1 MTGAPRG
8 AKPSSPTPITPNYT
22 RAPPSSSARACPG
35 IWPRRG
41 GPAPCGAGAER
52 LRARR
57 GLRPGQSS
65 GQGRL
70 ARLDRP
76 CSAPTSTHSNAQL
89 PHRGGGDAPLEL
101 LLPFKG
107 KRELPGQDG
116 GDPAQ
121 RRHLGS
127 LPARRQP
134 AVPTPRPHL
143 GLAGRDRGCQG
154 TERGRAELPAVGALG
169 AALAR
174 GLGGAARR
182 RTHPRI
188 RRRPLQSPSC
198 LRRPRC
204 CRRSRS
210 LRGGTGWACGTATG
224 PRGQGGEGQQAALTE
239 GAVTVGVVGDVSQ
252 EGVGDAAG
260 VPCGTG
266 GDAQPHQRGAAT
278 GSTPST
284 GPCGRSERG
293 SALRLCLQLGARRGQ
308 QLAAT
313 DRANAGTYPVKMLGV
328 ARKSWKKRE
337 RRSQVPKPQL
347 SCVSPR
353 EEKKPNPRTFP
364 PLLFGL
370 T

>member
-154 TERGRAELPAVGALG
+154 MERGRAELPAVGALG

-174 GLGGAARR
+174 ELRGAARR
-182 RTHPRI
+182 GTHPRI

-224 PRGQGGEGQQAALTE
+224 ARGQGGEGQQAALTE

-266 GDAQPHQRGAAT
+266 GDAQHHQRGAAT

>member
-1 MTGAPRG
+1 MGAPRR
-8 AKPSSPTPITPNYT
+8 AKPPSPTPITPNYT
-22 RAPPSSSARACPG
+22 RAPPSSSARACPR
-35 IWPRRG
+35 IWPHRG
-41 GPAPCGAGAER
+41 GPVPCGAGAER

-57 GLRPGQSS
+57 GLHPGQSS

-89 PHRGGGDAPLEL
+89 PHRGRGDAPLEL

-121 RRHLGS
+121 
-127 LPARRQP
+127 LPAHRQP

-143 GLAGRDRGCQG
+143 GLSGRDRGCQG

-169 AALAR
+169 AALAHR
-174 GLGGAARR
+174 LHGVARR

-198 LRRPRC
+198 PRRPRC

-224 PRGQGGEGQQAALTE
+224 PHGWGGEGQQAALTE
-239 GAVTVGVVGDVSQ
+239 GAVTIGVVGDVPQ

-260 VPCGTG
+260 VSCGTG
-266 GDAQPHQRGAAT
+266 GDAQLHQWGAAT

-284 GPCGRSERG
+284 GPCSRWERG
-293 SALRLCLQLGARRGQ
+293 SALRLCLQLGARHGQ
-308 QLAAT
+308 QLTAM

-337 RRSQVPKPQL
+337 RPSQVPKPQL
-347 SCVSPR
+347 SCVSPG

-364 PLLFGL
+364 SLLFGL